1 MAWPF
6 TSHAS
11 DSKMLRSLLIKLA
24 MLAAAAALVL
34 WIGWPTPGPTP
45 EPEESAPDSLPQ
57 TGQKPPT
64 SLPRPTELAP
74 AAPSTVGRLDINRAT
89 IEELQHLPGIG
100 EVLARRV
107 VERRTAHGPFR
118 TVEELREVKGIG
130 ARRLEQLRPLVVA
143 RTSTVSGKGQ
153 NGL

>member
-11 DSKMLRSLLIKLA
+11 DSKMPRSLLIKLA

-34 WIGWPTPGPTP
+34 WIGWPTP

-57 TGQKPPT
+57 TVQKPPT

-100 EVLARRV
+100 KVLARRV

-118 TVEELREVKGIG
+118 MVEELREVKGIG

>member
-1 MAWPF
+1 MI
-6 TSHAS
+6 
-11 DSKMLRSLLIKLA
+11 RSLLIKLA

-34 WIGWPTPGPTP
+34 WIGWPTQGPTP

-57 TGQKPPT
+57 TGQNPPT
-64 SLPRPTELAP
+64 SLLRPTELAP
-74 AAPSTVGRLDINRAT
+74 AAPATPATVARLDINRAT
-89 IEELQHLPGIG
+89 VEELQHLPGIG

-107 VERRTAHGPFR
+107 VERRTVHGPFR

-130 ARRLEQLRPLVVA
+130 ARRLEQLRLLVVA
-143 RTSTVSGKGQ
+143 GTSSVSDKGH

>member
-1 MAWPF
+1 
-6 TSHAS
+6 
-11 DSKMLRSLLIKLA
+11 MLRSLLIKLA

-34 WIGWPTPGPTP
+34 WIGWPTQGPTP

-74 AAPSTVGRLDINRAT
+74 AAPATPSTKAARLDINRASV
-89 IEELQHLPGIG
+89 EELQHLPGIG

-143 RTSTVSGKGQ
+143 RTLTVSGKGQ

>member
-1 MAWPF
+1 
-6 TSHAS
+6 
-11 DSKMLRSLLIKLA
+11 MLRSLLIKLA

-34 WIGWPTPGPTP
+34 WIGWPPPGPTP

-100 EVLARRV
+100 
-107 VERRTAHGPFR
+107 
-118 TVEELREVKGIG
+118 
-130 ARRLEQLRPLVVA
+130 
-143 RTSTVSGKGQ
+143 
-153 NGL
+153 

>member
-1 MAWPF
+1 MAE
-6 TSHAS
+6 S
-11 DSKMLRSLLIKLA
+11 DVTVIQSLLIKLA

-34 WIGWPTPGPTP
+34 WIGWPTQGPTP

-74 AAPSTVGRLDINRAT
+74 ATPATVARLDINHASV
-89 IEELQHLPGIG
+89 EELQHLPGIG

-107 VERRTAHGPFR
+107 VERRTVHGPFR